1 MRYGSTFQVVEQ
13 MVKIMMMVEVMV
25 MIKCSGL
32 EKKKE
37 KKEVQG
43 KGIIDRSFCF
53 WHSRHQVGVSVF
65 RIDSHTIKRGET
77 RCEMR
82 ISKCH

>member
-1 MRYGSTFQVVEQ
+1 
-13 MVKIMMMVEVMV
+13 MMMVMAME

-37 KKEVQG
+37 KNKKAQG
-43 KGIIDRSFCF
+43 KCIFDRIFLF

-65 RIDSHTIKRGET
+65 STT
-77 RCEMR
+77 RNIHFYDENLNDE
-82 ISKCH
+82 SKTVIEDRFL

>member
-1 MRYGSTFQVVEQ
+1 
-13 MVKIMMMVEVMV
+13 MVMIMMMVMAME

-37 KKEVQG
+37 KNKKAQG
-43 KGIIDRSFCF
+43 KCIFDRIFLF

-65 RIDSHTIKRGET
+65 RIDSHTIKMGET
-77 RCEMR
+77 YHEMR
-82 ISKCH
+82 LSKCH